1 MPMKLR
7 YPTRSLLLALALSS
21 RAEDALPKP
30 DPSFAAD
37 APPGHSVHGDSF
49 DEGPRR
55 RLPLLPGCGNV
66 SFPVTSS
73 HPEVAAYF
81 NQGVAQLHGFWYWEA
96 ERSFRTVL
104 QLDPSCL
111 MGHWGMAMA
120 NLENE
125 ERARKLIA
133 KVTDDAL
140 KPPVARRRLR
150 LRRHRSPRHGRLL
163 HLAQPVPPRHRRIQ
177 PPRHRRPRSAGPRKK
192 PTPPGPPLSHP
203 PLGPRTPQTGPD
215 RRRHVR
221 PLSPR
226 RRPHVAHARSHLQ
239 RPRTLERR
247 RMATGSRRPRR
258 SRPDDQKP
266 HLPRP
271 DPQLRPQQRMVDP
284 QPKQSRRSPQSPP
297 HRQKHDHHAAHPA
310 VQKGRPRTLTIL
322 RRRRQHMAIR
332 PQPSLRNHPPLGT
345 LGRSPRPQGLRLS
358 SQRPRLR
365 RPVETGSVARPRLL
379 RQIRRPQRPPL
390 ARQSRRTSGRRRTR
404 THRSHRR
411 R

>member
-104 QLDPSCL
+104 QLDPTCL

-140 KPPVARRRLR
+140 K
-150 LRRHRSPRHGRLL
+150 S
-163 HLAQPVPPRHRRIQ
+163 VPPREKAWLESARKFFREKKNDNERKDAARDLVKDMERIAMDFPDDLEARAMAVCFIWRNQYRHGIEGSSHLATDALAQQVLAKNPLHRSTTISSTSGTTNAPNRPSPPPPCAAPQ
-177 PPRHRRPRSAGPRKK
+177 PPASPTCGTCPVTSTATSNAGTTPHGNRKPPPASITPR
-192 PTPPGPPLSHP
+192 
-203 PLGPRTPQTGPD
+203 
-215 RRRHVR
+215 
-221 PLSPR
+221 
-226 RRPHVAHARSHLQ
+226 
-239 RPRTLERR
+239 
-247 RMATGSRRPRR
+247 
-258 SRPDDQKP
+258 
-266 HLPRP
+266 
-271 DPQLRPQQRMVDP
+271 
-284 QPKQSRRSPQSPP
+284 
-297 HRQKHDHHAAHPA
+297 
-310 VQKGRPRTLTIL
+310 
-322 RRRRQHMAIR
+322 
-332 PQPSLRNHPPLGT
+332 
-345 LGRSPRPQGLRLS
+345 
-358 SQRPRLR
+358 
-365 RPVETGSVARPRLL
+365 
-379 RQIRRPQRPPL
+379 
-390 ARQSRRTSGRRRTR
+390 
-404 THRSHRR
+404 
-411 R
+411 